1 MDLFSEINAD
11 GTAVMLVTHDAQVA
25 ARTERIMFMRD
36 GKVVGELKPNRYGW
50 QGQES
55 YAENAGNRN
64 INRYPFKPQDYRP
77 WLANV

>member
-36 GKVVGELKPNRYGW
+36 GKVVGELKLPKLVGTDMDGRVKKVMLKM
-50 QGQES
+50 QEI
-55 YAENAGNRN
+55 G
-64 INRYPFKPQDYRP
+64 I
-77 WLANV
+77 